1 MTSTLGTAAS
11 PLETPSR
18 GRRLLVPALSALGAA
33 AFLTLAHVVDPN
45 QPGTYPT
52 CPWLALTGTYCPGCG
67 TLRATHALTNGDI
80 GTALARNPATVL
92 AYAVIFV
99 GFLSYTVR
107 MWTGRPKKRLAPA
120 WILYTLFWAILAFWL
135 LRNLPGFD
143 WLSPA

>member
-1 MTSTLGTAAS
+1 MTATLGQAAS
-11 PLETPSR
+11 PLETSSR
-18 GRRLLVPALSALGAA
+18 GRRLLAPALSALAAA
-33 AFLTLAHVVDPN
+33 AFLTVAHVVDPN
-45 QPGTYPT
+45 EPGTYPT

-67 TLRATHALTNGDI
+67 TLRATHALTHGDL

-92 AYAVIFV
+92 AYAVMFV
-99 GFLSYTVR
+99 GFLNYTAR

-120 WILYTLFWAILAFWL
+120 WVLYALFWGILAFWL